1 MSRLAAHDSIHFH
14 GSYRYASPAALQ
26 TALETARRWLDE
38 EELYDLDGDW
48 LACFVASG
56 ATLRIDTRLPI
67 EADRFAAVAVMEA
80 LAQGALEGIVEARR
94 GELKLDAFPCGVE
107 D

>member
-1 MSRLAAHDSIHFH
+1 MHHDSIHFQ
-14 GSYRYASPAALQ
+14 GSYRYASPAILASAL
-26 TALETARRWLDE
+26 ASARRWLDE

-48 LACFVASG
+48 LACFTASG
-56 ATLRIDTRLPI
+56 SILRIDTQLPI

-80 LAQGALEGIVEARR
+80 LARDALEGIVEARR
-94 GELKLDAFPCGVE
+94 GELRLDAFPCGVE

>member
-1 MSRLAAHDSIHFH
+1 MQHDSIRFL
-14 GSYRYASPAALQ
+14 GSYRYANPSVLEEAL
-26 TALETARRWLDE
+26 ASARRWLDE

-56 ATLRIDTRLPI
+56 ATLRIDTQLPL

-80 LAQGALEGIVEARR
+80 LAQDALEGIVEARR
-94 GELKLDAFPCGVE
+94 GDVRLDAFPCGVVA

>member
-1 MSRLAAHDSIHFH
+1 MHHDSIHFQ
-14 GSYRYASPAALQ
+14 GSYRYASPADLERAL
-26 TALETARRWLDE
+26 ASARRWLDE

-56 ATLRIDTRLPI
+56 ATLRIDTQLPI
-67 EADRFAAVAVMEA
+67 EADRFAAVAVMEE
-80 LAQGALEGIVEARR
+80 LAREALEGIVEARR
-94 GELKLDAFPCGVE
+94 GELRLDAFPCGVE

>member
-1 MSRLAAHDSIHFH
+1 MQHDSIRFH

-26 TALETARRWLDE
+26 RALETARRWLDD

-56 ATLRIDTRLPI
+56 ATLQVDTQLPL
-67 EADRFAAVAVMEA
+67 EADRFAAVGVMEA
-80 LAQGALEGIVEARR
+80 LAEHALEGIVEARR
-94 GELKLDAFPCGVE
+94 GQVRVDAFPSGT
-107 D
+107 DD